1 MDPGCSRRRGQRGG
15 DLCVLEPL
23 LRPQQEHL
31 ALQPRQLLQPR
42 REQGFDFT
50 RLRMLVRIAG
60 DIPNAFIERHDL
72 APSCAPPKILQHISA
87 DRQQPCAKLAVPAKS
102 IDAAK
107 RADERFLNEIVHV
120 GIGRSRPREKS
131 CQGPGVTRDE
141 LGRGLFIPGL
151 PRANQRGVAGRLGSQ
166 LRVRHRCR
174 LSVDVGS
181 GGKLRRCRVS
191 GVRWLGLHP
200 WEPDTRHRTPCHTGI
215 RRIAS
220 DFEQS
225 FETMRPYDER
235 LDHLLARA
243 ARVFADK
250 GYHPTTMRDL
260 AAASGMS
267 LAGMYYYVRGKE
279 DLLALIQERCFTQ
292 VLEGAR
298 QAVAGASDPQEKLQA
313 FIRHHVEFFANHMA
327 EMKVLSHEASPRGVS
342 AIKRRYVDLL
352 ESVLKDA
359 APEQGAVDRSAA
371 TYILFG
377 MMNWI
382 YNWYDPAGEIDPA
395 RLADLMASIFLGGF
409 VETHQEAK

>member
-1 MDPGCSRRRGQRGG
+1 MSFVGGRGKWW
-15 DLCVLEPL
+15 
-23 LRPQQEHL
+23 
-31 ALQPRQLLQPR
+31 
-42 REQGFDFT
+42 
-50 RLRMLVRIAG
+50 
-60 DIPNAFIERHDL
+60 
-72 APSCAPPKILQHISA
+72 KI
-87 DRQQPCAKLAVPAKS
+87 KAVP
-102 IDAAK
+102 
-107 RADERFLNEIVHV
+107 
-120 GIGRSRPREKS
+120 
-131 CQGPGVTRDE
+131 GVWC
-141 LGRGLFIPGL
+141 L
-151 PRANQRGVAGRLGSQ
+151 
-166 LRVRHRCR
+166 
-174 LSVDVGS
+174 
-181 GGKLRRCRVS
+181 VS
-191 GVRWLGLHP
+191 GVRWLGLRP
-200 WEPDTRHRTPCHTGI
+200 WEPDTRHQTPCHTDI

-279 DLLALIQERCFTQ
+279 DLLALIQERCFT
-292 VLEGAR
+292 
-298 QAVAGASDPQEKLQA
+298 
-313 FIRHHVEFFANHMA
+313 RHHVEFFANHMA